1 MATSSTP
8 PAGSPSSAP
17 PNFYAQAASAQPP
30 SQSAK
35 PDHTEDN
42 SKFRRAVEKLLTV
55 FSQMEKLK
63 PNGQDISKDLKSMA
77 TALKDTQSKVFEGM
91 DGAGDEDLDL
101 EGKPKQATA
110 AAGGGPAGPAPPAT
124 AQPGGTGA

>member
-1 MATSSTP
+1 MATSPAP
-8 PAGSPSSAP
+8 PASTSASAP

-30 SQSAK
+30 AQPAK

-42 SKFRRAVEKLLTV
+42 QKFRRAVEKLLTV

-63 PNGQDISKDLKSMA
+63 PQGKDISKQLKAMA
-77 TALKDTQSKVFEGM
+77 QSLKDTQSEVFEGM

-101 EGKPKQATA
+101 EKKPQAQS
-110 AAGGGPAGPAPPAT
+110 AAGGGAAGPAAPAT